1 MPKVIKMEGP
11 FACEWDELLSEG
23 LELQYLSQS
32 APPRPS
38 PEFEELGGVGNYP
51 VSEPMLVVV
60 GRVPTA
66 LELQD
71 FS

>member
-1 MPKVIKMEGP
+1 MEGP

-38 PEFEELGGVGNYP
+38 PEFEELGGVGNYQP
-51 VSEPMLVVV
+51 DLEPMLVIV
-60 GRVPTA
+60 GRVPTVY
-66 LELQD
+66 ELQG
-71 FS
+71 FF